1 MFFSLSFLMFFF
13 FHFIFIFILF
23 LFYFYFSFSFSFLFF
38 ILFCIHLNSIFEKK
52 IIFFVFLVPIP
63 LQPRTL
69 DFSFF
74 CLFFAFF

>member
-23 LFYFYFSFSFSFLFF
+23 LFYFYFAFIQLQSLKKNHFF
-38 ILFCIHLNSIFEKK
+38 C
-52 IIFFVFLVPIP
+52 FLVPIP

-69 DFSFF
+69 NFSFF